1 MSVRFVYFDLGKVL
15 LLFSVSRLLY
25 QVAELTG
32 AGENEIAEI
41 IFGKGKYMALES
53 GEISGQEYFDQIC
66 IDFDRRLDADQ
77 FLEATN
83 NIFWVNESILPVI
96 RHLSRK
102 LYPRGILSNTGPY
115 HWHYVQ
121 TSFPFIRELFP
132 RHRVASFSAKSIKP
146 NRKIY
151 EEAFAE
157 AKTELPDL
165 LPEEILLIDDL
176 EENIQ
181 GARDFGFQGIV
192 YTNTETLIT
201 EMKKF
206 GLPVPSEKHE

>member
-1 MSVRFVYFDLGKVL
+1 MPVRFVYFDLGKVL

-25 QVAELTG
+25 QIAELTG
-32 AGENEIAEI
+32 SGEKEIAGI
-41 IFGKGKYMALES
+41 IFGKGRYMALES

-66 IDFDRRLDADQ
+66 IDFDKRLDADQ

-83 NIFWVNESILPVI
+83 SIFWVNESILPVI

-102 LYPRGILSNTGPY
+102 FFPRGILSNTGPY
-115 HWHYVQ
+115 HWHYVLS
-121 TSFPFIRELFP
+121 SFPFIRELFP
-132 RHRVASFSAKSIKP
+132 KHCVASFSVKSIKP

-151 EEAFAE
+151 EAALAE
-157 AKTELPDL
+157 ARTEIPDL

-192 YTNTETLIT
+192 YTDTDSLIT
-201 EMKKF
+201 EMKKH
-206 GLPVPSEKHE
+206 GLPVPDEKHE